1 MLKVDQLSVSIRRQL
16 ILHPTSFQVSN
27 GTQLALLGRNGA
39 GKSTLVKGLAGLMKA
54 SGEVSLDG
62 DSFVQLPFSERS
74 RLIGYVAQDFSS
86 QNVRLT
92 VFELLLLA
100 QNSYNIGLKASVD
113 SLSKAQRMLSELGLE
128 GLSDRFPEQMSG
140 GQRQMV
146 ALALALIRNPKL
158 LLLDEPTSALDLSN
172 QFQLLQTVREYT
184 QKHQICTVMVLHDLN
199 LAHRFADQTML
210 LEDGRLKV
218 IGNTSDV
225 LTADQI
231 VLSYGMQCE
240 VLVGSD
246 GTRSVH
252 PLRVCNGK
260 M

>member
-1 MLKVDQLSVSIRRQL
+1 MLKVDRLSVSIRRQT
-16 ILHPTSFQVSN
+16 ILRPTSFHVQS

-39 GKSTLVKGLAGLMKA
+39 GKSTLVKGLAGLIKA
-54 SGEVSLDG
+54 SGEVSLNG
-62 DSFVQLPFSERS
+62 CSFNQLSFSERS

-100 QNSYNIGLKASVD
+100 QNSHNMGLKASLE
-113 SLSKAQRMLSELGLE
+113 SLSRAQDMLSMLGLQ

-146 ALALALIRNPKL
+146 ALALALIRDPKL

-172 QFQLLQTVREYT
+172 QFQLLHTVREYT
-184 QKHQICTVMVLHDLN
+184 KKHQICTVMVLHDLN

-210 LEDGRLKV
+210 LESGKLKI
-218 IGNTSDV
+218 IGDTSEV
-225 LTADQI
+225 LTAKQI
-231 VLSYGMQCE
+231 ASSYGMHCE

-246 GTRSVH
+246 GSRSVH
-252 PLRVCNGK
+252 PLRACD
-260 M
+260 